1 MDEARRRARARHCRP
16 VRSEGREK
24 KKVMPPAAPSS
35 SVPPDSP
42 PSSLPPIL
50 LHVMDELIYWHMYVI
65 EFLAVCLGLAGRSR

>member
-35 SVPPDSP
+35 PSP
-42 PSSLPPIL
+42 PNPRLASLPPIL

-65 EFLAVCLGLAGRSR
+65 EFLAVCLGRAGRSR